1 MPVLYDRNKPV
12 LKLSWQITNNIK
24 NLGGQNNNENKM
36 MITTDDKIRLQE
48 LSIIDYC
55 YKYIMNL
62 NTKDIHNTC

>member
-1 MPVLYDRNKPV
+1 
-12 LKLSWQITNNIK
+12 
-24 NLGGQNNNENKM
+24 M

-55 YKYIMNL
+55 CKYIMDL

>member
-36 MITTDDKIRLQE
+36 MITTDDDNNR
-48 LSIIDYC
+48 
-55 YKYIMNL
+55 
-62 NTKDIHNTC
+62 